1 MRTEIAPPAP
11 LRRADADRRGPDEER
26 DSPMPSVAGARY
38 VRRGDLIEH
47 ELDGECLIYDVL
59 TANTHRL
66 NETALAIWNVCDGAH
81 DARAIAADL
90 AERYDV
96 SMDVA
101 SENVERFIGQ
111 LLALGLVAAAHESE
125 ELSA

>member
-1 MRTEIAPPAP
+1 MRTEIALPTP
-11 LRRADADRRGPDEER
+11 LRPADADRRGSEEKR
-26 DSPMPSVAGARY
+26 DLPMPSVAGARY

-47 ELDGECLIYDVL
+47 ELDGECLIYDAL

-66 NETALAIWNVCDGAH
+66 NETAFAIWNVCDGAH

-90 AERYDV
+90 ADRYDV

-111 LLALGLVAAAHESE
+111 LLALGLVVEADESE
-125 ELSA
+125 GLPA